1 MKKEGMKVNKVKKVI
16 YRRLVLE
23 PFVFFLFKKYRLDAF
38 LKIINKNIKSKNKSI
53 INKN

>member
-23 PFVFFLFKKYRLDAF
+23 PFAYILFK
-38 LKIINKNIKSKNKSI
+38 
-53 INKN
+53 